1 MTAAPARRTAARRTA
16 VPPATVGQLGKAAL
30 HWIAANFW
38 KSLTAAIVS
47 GVIGYVANL
56 VLMLIVYNGFHKTG
70 NGPATGQ
77 GNLINGSLIWG
88 LGSTVFFGLVGYRR
102 AVGGERF
109 WRDIRGLPALAQK
122 LLHKDGRLAHVH
134 LLWGAGIALL
144 TMQFISP
151 WLGAILAVGLFTA
164 LPSFLMKVMAGFL
177 MRVWSAISGRF
188 GPGVAPPVGPIGM
201 VVGMLGGTIALAA
214 GFFIGDPSLKFLMAA
229 GCGGAAWFLARR
241 GLPPATPGLVLLVL
255 GAGVLCALAIDLLPA
270 LVFAD
275 DGGLPENNGSITQW
289 WASSGSRTLLIYSTP
304 GGAAGALGA
313 PLGMAL
319 GNLNGLFL
327 DEPPGDDFWDDWGDW
342 GDDGWSDGESADEP
356 AYGEEDANAIEID
369 EMSGPR
375 GIGEMPPAV
384 GPSEPPPPAP
394 PPPPHEGQV
403 DAATGRVWSENYN
416 DWLNR
421 DFYDQER
428 SRTARFESTLADQR
442 SQAEAATRA
451 ASQAESAQTAQMAH
465 DIAAQQ
471 AAIAAQKAA
480 DDAQREAIAAK
491 LRAAYAAEGRSTS
504 EINELA
510 AAGDTNTL
518 KDLYGEHLHDV
529 IDKESAEAG
538 SQERWAQVYDVGYY
552 ASRATLAAAKT
563 GMMVAGGPAGYI
575 AAGVGSGV
583 LRAAEEGANTY
594 VETGSLAQ
602 TVGATA
608 GGFVSGVKDG
618 VVGRFTNLPGTGTAT
633 KILLPAVADAADT
646 YVRTGDARAALG
658 GAALSVAGGSAGHL
672 VGGIKNTLVRE
683 GSQVI
688 LGGSLG
694 AAGNVLAGGSA
705 GEGFLGGAFES
716 AGGSLGGRVAHG
728 YAGMATTR
736 VNVEGTP
743 LTPKE
748 FQLNLEA
755 GANAAKG
762 RALVEDY
769 YNARTPEDRAAATHA
784 ILENRDAKLLMKSDT
799 IKDSTRTQFALDTD
813 EHRTQA
819 LYKATAENLTNA
831 TTATGEPRFRV
842 READPTAPGGFR
854 DREVRP
860 SDFQSGSGT
869 AGSAP
874 GQDLDFYTK
883 HNIVDLETGR
893 PARPEHIDAV
903 VGQACNDL
911 GISKSKQEI
920 NFVHSTHPEAFKLQ
934 PGETPADF
942 IARARTLSGGEG
954 QSVTE
959 VNTHK
964 LVEAKALHDPS
975 GALAEQC
982 RTATKDFNRL
992 TKPLLDSHPSAQLPD
1007 QFKVSNSKTGDT
1019 ALDIIRKVGEGKMP
1033 PGTANAQFR
1042 QLTGMNLEQGTVKMA
1057 SWAEGI
1063 AKGAPPT
1070 SHLIPG
1076 SNPLNNAQSVVRSA
1090 LHRTKHR

>member
-1 MTAAPARRTAARRTA
+1 MTAVSARVA
-16 VPPATVGQLGKAAL
+16 VPPATVGQLWKSVL
-30 HWIAANFW
+30 HWIGSNFW
-38 KSLTAAIVS
+38 KSLTSAIVS
-47 GVIGYVANL
+47 GAIGYAANL

-88 LGSTVFFGLVGYRR
+88 LGSTVFFGIVGYRR

-109 WRDIRGLPALAQK
+109 WRDMRGLPVLAQR

-151 WLGAILAVGLFTA
+151 WLGAILAIGLFTA
-164 LPSFLMKVMAGFL
+164 LPSFLMKVLAGFF

-201 VVGMLGGTIALAA
+201 VVGMLGATIAMAA
-214 GFFIGDPSLKFLMAA
+214 GFFVADPLLKFLMAA
-229 GCGGAAWFLARR
+229 GCGAAAWFLARR
-241 GLPPATPGLVLLVL
+241 GSPPATPGLVLLVL
-255 GAGVLCALAIDLLPA
+255 GAAVLAALAIDLLPA
-270 LVFAD
+270 LALAD

-313 PLGMAL
+313 PVGMAL

-327 DEPPGDDFWDDWGDW
+327 DEPPGDDFWDDWGD
-342 GDDGWSDGESADEP
+342 DGWADDEPAADEP
-356 AYGEEDANAIEID
+356 AYEDEGPQAIEID
-369 EMSGPR
+369 EVSGPR
-375 GIGEMPPAV
+375 EMGERPSAVAPP
-384 GPSEPPPPAP
+384 EPPVPS
-394 PPPPHEGQV
+394 PPPHEGQV
-403 DAATGRVWSENYN
+403 DAATGRVWSADYN

-428 SRTARFESTLADQR
+428 ARTSRFEATLADQR
-442 SQAEAATRA
+442 SQAEAATRE
-451 ASQAESAQTAQMAH
+451 ASQAESARTAQMAH

-480 DDAQREAIAAK
+480 DDSQREAIASK
-491 LRAAYAAEGRSTS
+491 LRAACAAEGRSTS
-504 EINELA
+504 EIDDLA
-510 AAGDTNTL
+510 AHGDTNAL
-518 KDLYGEHLHDV
+518 KNLYGEHLRDV
-529 IDKESAEAG
+529 IAREGAEAT

-563 GMMVAGGPAGYI
+563 GMMVAGGPAGYV
-575 AAGVGSGV
+575 AAGVGMGV

-594 VETGSLAQ
+594 VETGSVAG

-618 VVGRFTNLPGTGTAT
+618 VIGRFTNLPGTGTAT

-646 YVRTGDARAALG
+646 YVRTGDAQAALG
-658 GAALSVAGGSAGHL
+658 GAVLSVAGGSAGHM

-688 LGGSLG
+688 LGGTLG
-694 AAGNVLAGGSA
+694 AAGNVMAGGSA

-716 AGGSLGGRVAHG
+716 AGGSLGGGIAHG
-728 YAGMATTR
+728 YAGSATTR

-743 LTPKE
+743 LTAKE

-762 RALVEDY
+762 KALVEDY
-769 YNARTPEDRAAATHA
+769 YNARTPEERAAATHA
-784 ILENRDAKLLMKSDT
+784 ILENRDAKLLMKSDS

-813 EHRTQA
+813 QHRTQA

-831 TTATGEPRFRV
+831 TTGTGEPRFRI
-842 READPTAPGGFR
+842 RETDPTAPGGYR

-869 AGSAP
+869 AGAAP

-883 HNIVDLETGR
+883 KNIVDLETGR
-893 PARPEHIDAV
+893 PAKPEHIDAV

-911 GISKSKQEI
+911 GISKTKQEI

-934 PGETPADF
+934 PGETPAAF
-942 IARARTLSGGEG
+942 IARARGLSGSEG

-992 TKPLLDSHPSAQLPD
+992 TKPLLDSHPNAQLPN
-1007 QFKVSNSKTGDT
+1007 QFKVSNAKTGDT
-1019 ALDIIRKVGEGKMP
+1019 PLDIIRKVGEGKLP
-1033 PGTANAQFR
+1033 PGTANAQFH
-1042 QLTGMNLEQGTVKMA
+1042 QLTGMSLEQGTVKMA

-1063 AKGAPPT
+1063 AKGASPQ
-1070 SHLIPG
+1070 SHLIAG